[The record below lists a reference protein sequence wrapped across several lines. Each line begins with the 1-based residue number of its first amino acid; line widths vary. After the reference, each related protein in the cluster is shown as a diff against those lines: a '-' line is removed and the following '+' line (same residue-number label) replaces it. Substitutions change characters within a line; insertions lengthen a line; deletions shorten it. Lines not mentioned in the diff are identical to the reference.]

1 MDDVTTLLRAGLLD
15 GLRVVLAG
23 PGREELAGALD
34 TLGAEVRPLDADL
47 GDEAAVEATAGGIAE
62 GAHAVVIDA
71 AALFGAAAAGD
82 DELAALRAATD
93 GAWTATRSVANV
105 AWIEPQAPGGKVVLV
120 APAPDAGPHAA
131 AARAALE
138 NLARTLSIEWSRYG
152 IRPTAI
158 TPGVATTAAEVAA
171 LVAYLVSPA
180 GDYFAGCRLDLGAA

>member
-1 MDDVTTLLRAGLLD
+1 MDDVTRLLRPGLLD

-23 PGREELAGALD
+23 PVRDELAGALRA
-34 TLGAEVRPLDADL
+34 LGAETGALDADL
-47 GDEAAVEATAGGIAE
+47 GDEAAVEEAAA
-62 GAHAVVIDA
+62 ALARDSRAVVVDA
-71 AALFGAAAAGD
+71 AARFAATADTD

-93 GAWTATRSVANV
+93 GAWTTTRSVADR
-105 AWIEPQAPGGKVVLV
+105 AWIGPQAEGGKVVLV

-152 IRPTAI
+152 IRITAI
-158 TPGVATTAAEVAA
+158 TPGRTTSAAEVAA

-180 GDYFAGCRLDLGAA
+180 GDYFTGCRLDLGAA